1 MDKRELDRRL
11 QILRILARQAGDI
24 IMNYYK
30 TSVEVEMKAPGDPVT
45 EADKAA
51 NEMIVDHLHKTFSGE
66 PVLAEESTDD
76 LTRLGSNIV
85 WMVDPLDGTKEFI
98 SRNGEFSS
106 MIGMIENGKPVLGAV
121 LQPSTSRLY
130 SGAVGLGAWMS
141 ENGHDRAMRVSTIEN
156 FAEMRIVASR
166 SHFEPSVD
174 RLRQRLGIDKLI
186 RSGSVGLKC
195 GLIARGDCEIYV
207 HPSSYAKLWDSC
219 APAAV
224 LAAAGGIMTDIHG
237 EPILYS
243 SKELRLRKGLMA
255 SNGRVHDRLIE
266 MIAAEKVEVK

>member
-11 QILRILARQAGDI
+11 HILRALARQAGDI

-45 EADKAA
+45 EADKAV
-51 NEMIVDHLHKTFSGE
+51 NELIVDHLHKTFSGE

-76 LTRLGSNIV
+76 LTRLGSDLV

-106 MIGMIENGKPVLGAV
+106 MIGMIEDGKPVLGAV
-121 LQPSTSRLY
+121 MQPAASRLY

-141 ENGHDRAMRVSTIEN
+141 ENGHDRPMQVSTIEN
-156 FAEMRIVASR
+156 FADMRIVASR

-174 RLRQRLGIDKLI
+174 RLRLRLGIDKLI

-224 LAAAGGIMTDIHG
+224 LTAAGGVMTDIHG
-237 EPILYS
+237 EPIVYS
-243 SKELRLRKGLMA
+243 SKELRLRKGLVA

>member
-1 MDKRELDRRL
+1 VR
-11 QILRILARQAGDI
+11 
-24 IMNYYK
+24 
-30 TSVEVEMKAPGDPVT
+30 
-45 EADKAA
+45 
-51 NEMIVDHLHKTFSGE
+51 
-66 PVLAEESTDD
+66 AEESTDD

-106 MIGMIENGKPVLGAV
+106 MIGMIEDGKPVLGAV
-121 LQPSTSRLY
+121 MQPSASRLY

-141 ENGHDRAMRVSTIEN
+141 ENGHDRAMRVSMIEN

-224 LAAAGGIMTDIHG
+224 LMAAGGTMTDIHG
-237 EPILYS
+237 EPIIYS
-243 SKELRLRKGLMA
+243 SKELRLRKGLVA
-255 SNGRVHDRLIE
+255 SNGRAHDRLIE

>member
-1 MDKRELDRRL
+1 MEKRELDRRL
-11 QILRILARQAGDI
+11 QIVRNLARQAGDI
-24 IMNYYK
+24 IMNHYK
-30 TSVEVEMKAPGDPVT
+30 TSVEVELKAPGDPVT
-45 EADKAA
+45 AADKAA
-51 NEMIVDHLHKTFSGE
+51 NELIVDHLHKTFPGE
-66 PVLAEESTDD
+66 AVLAEESVDD
-76 LTRLGSNIV
+76 LTRLGSDLV

-98 SRNGEFSS
+98 SRNGEFSV
-106 MIGMIENGKPVLGAV
+106 MIGMIENGAPVLGAV
-121 LQPSTSRLY
+121 MQPAASRLY

-141 ENGHDRAMRVSTIEN
+141 ENGHDRAIRVSTIEN

-166 SHFEPSVD
+166 SHFEKSVD

-207 HPSSYAKLWDSC
+207 HPSSHAKLWDSC

-224 LAAAGGIMTDIHG
+224 LTAAGGIMTDVHG
-237 EPILYS
+237 APIDYS
-243 SKELRLRKGLMA
+243 SKELRLREGLAA

-266 MIAAEKVEVK
+266 MMAAENVEVN

>member
-11 QILRILARQAGDI
+11 HILRTLARQAGDI

-45 EADKAA
+45 AADKAA
-51 NEMIVDHLHKTFSGE
+51 NEMIVDHLHKTFPGE

-106 MIGMIENGKPVLGAV
+106 MIGMIEDGKPVLGAV
-121 LQPSTSRLY
+121 MQPSASRLY

-156 FAEMRIVASR
+156 FADMRIVASR

-195 GLIARGDCEIYV
+195 GLIARGDCEVYV

-224 LAAAGGIMTDIHG
+224 LMAAGGTMTDIHG

-243 SKELRLRKGLMA
+243 SKELRLCKGLVA

>member
-11 QILRILARQAGDI
+11 QIVRTLARQAGDV

-30 TSVEVEMKAPGDPVT
+30 TSVEVELKAPGDPVT
-45 EADKAA
+45 AADKAA
-51 NEMIVDHLHKTFSGE
+51 NELIVEHLHKTFPGE
-66 PVLAEESTDD
+66 AVLAEESVDD
-76 LTRLGSNIV
+76 LTRLGRDVV

-98 SRNGEFSS
+98 SRNGEFSA
-106 MIGMIENGKPVLGAV
+106 MIGMIEDGKPVLGAV
-121 LQPSTSRLY
+121 MQPSAARLY

-141 ENGHDRAMRVSTIEN
+141 ENGHDRAIRVSTIEN

-166 SHFEPSVD
+166 SHFEASVD
-174 RLRQRLGIDKLI
+174 RLRQHLGIDKLI

-207 HPSSYAKLWDSC
+207 HPSSHTKLWDSC
-219 APAAV
+219 APAAL
-224 LAAAGGIMTDIHG
+224 LAAAGGIMTDVHG
-237 EPILYS
+237 EPIVYS
-243 SKELRLRKGLMA
+243 SKELRLRKGLVA